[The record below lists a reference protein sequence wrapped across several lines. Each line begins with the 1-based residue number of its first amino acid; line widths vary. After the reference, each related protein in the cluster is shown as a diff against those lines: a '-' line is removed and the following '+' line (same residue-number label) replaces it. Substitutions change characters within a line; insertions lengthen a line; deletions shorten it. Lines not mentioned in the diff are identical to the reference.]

1 MKRPGPSFVIETS
14 NARRGPADNAF
25 SHFGQIRMKCL
36 GPSFVAGTSNAR
48 RGPVDNTFSH
58 FGRIRMK
65 RLGPSFVV
73 GTSNARRGP
82 VDNTFFHSSSLR
94 HYIYKQVLS
103 SLPLCWQVANT
114 SGHTAHEVIMS
125 VAMVIQSSHSEWSFK
140 YQKKSSQILVLS
152 TPDRQCWKKVL
163 CVLQKKPAIGDANLK
178 SQY

>member
-36 GPSFVAGTSNAR
+36 GPSFV
-48 RGPVDNTFSH
+48 
-58 FGRIRMK
+58 
-65 RLGPSFVV
+65 
-73 GTSNARRGP
+73 ARRGP